1 MKIFAIEERKNMRW
15 NERGEKWTEGA
26 VAEIYSAVF
35 PMDSSITYLNN
46 IIFNYFISEFSN
58 ILR

>member
-1 MKIFAIEERKNMRW
+1 MRW

-26 VAEIYSAVF
+26 VTEIYNAVF
-35 PMDSSITYLNN
+35 SMDSSMTYLNN

-58 ILR
+58 IHR

>member
-1 MKIFAIEERKNMRW
+1 MRW

-58 ILR
+58 IHR